1 MSDENLKTKTVTGTV
16 TSSRMD
22 KTISVCIERTVKHP
36 LYGKYIRRS
45 TKVMAHDEVN
55 ECGEG
60 DVVIIESSRPLS
72 KNKSLTF
79 QSCISLIKKKC
90 RFQSSCDFAHSK
102 HIFFVYFWLYLRDR
116 FQHIGKFRRHS
127 IKFVMPSK
135 GFIKVEF

>member
-60 DVVIIESSRPLS
+60 DVVIIESSRPL
-72 KNKSLTF
+72 
-79 QSCISLIKKKC
+79 
-90 RFQSSCDFAHSK
+90 
-102 HIFFVYFWLYLRDR
+102 
-116 FQHIGKFRRHS
+116 
-127 IKFVMPSK
+127 
-135 GFIKVEF
+135 

>member
-1 MSDENLKTKTVTGTV
+1 MRDENLKTKTVTGTV

-36 LYGKYIRRS
+36 LNGKYIRRS

-72 KNKSLTF
+72 KNKSWRL
-79 QSCISLIKKKC
+79 QKIV
-90 RFQSSCDFAHSK
+90 SK
-102 HIFFVYFWLYLRDR
+102 AQIV
-116 FQHIGKFRRHS
+116 
-127 IKFVMPSK
+127 
-135 GFIKVEF
+135 